1 MYEMKKFNGDFITWL
16 KKKLDPEGLKK
27 EKKLEEKKKQE
38 QTGLKPSNED
48 SDLSILDE
56 IGTNEVVNN
65 PYKK

>member
-1 MYEMKKFNGDFITWL
+1 MKKFNGDFITWL